1 MIIIQPEL
9 TLVFY
14 FSSSFEID
22 RIKECTEAWDLL
34 LLSAPLTLLKRDPV
48 IQQLNADMAETMN
61 EKPSDGGE

>member
-22 RIKECTEAWDLL
+22 RIKERTEAWDLL
-34 LLSAPLTLLKRDPV
+34 LLSAPLTLLERDPV
-48 IQQLNADMAETMN
+48 VQQLNADMAETMN

>member
-1 MIIIQPEL
+1 LIIIQPEL

-22 RIKECTEAWDLL
+22 RIKERTEAWDLL
-34 LLSAPLTLLKRDPV
+34 LLSAPLTLLERDPV
-48 IQQLNADMAETMN
+48 VQQLNADMAETMN